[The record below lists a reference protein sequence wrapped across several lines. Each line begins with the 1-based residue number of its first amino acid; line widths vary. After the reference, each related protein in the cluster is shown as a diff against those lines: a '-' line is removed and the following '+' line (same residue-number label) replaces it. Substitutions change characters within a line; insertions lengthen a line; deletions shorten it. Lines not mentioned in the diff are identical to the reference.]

1 MGERSTILKETILF
15 FSQSALIEEIQSVD
29 WNAIFSDNS
38 DIDSIFT
45 NFYTQITHVFDMQK
59 MVWVFLNCKFDM
71 RWLVGPIQAS
81 KQAIR
86 LVYHSLWKHVV
97 EVCQGRRMW
106 VKVFEL
112 CHKNICQDGWQWIS
126 YSTSMHLFNS
136 FKQAIVETENMQ
148 YLELYF

>member
-1 MGERSTILKETILF
+1 MEEMGERSTILKETILF

-81 KQAIR
+81 RRFGWFIILFENTLSKYVRVEECESKYLSFVIKIFARMGDNEFPIPHPCIYLIR
-86 LVYHSLWKHVV
+86 LNKRLLKLKT
-97 EVCQGRRMW
+97 C
-106 VKVFEL
+106 
-112 CHKNICQDGWQWIS
+112 
-126 YSTSMHLFNS
+126 ST
-136 FKQAIVETENMQ
+136 
-148 YLELYF
+148 